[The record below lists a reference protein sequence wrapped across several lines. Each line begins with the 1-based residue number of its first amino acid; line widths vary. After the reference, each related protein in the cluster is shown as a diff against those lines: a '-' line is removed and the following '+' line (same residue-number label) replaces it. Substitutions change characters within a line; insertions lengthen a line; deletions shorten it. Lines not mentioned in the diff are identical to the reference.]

1 MKKLIS
7 YLITSIVD
15 HPDKFSL
22 KEEITDSGYTN
33 YLIKVAAED
42 MGKVIG
48 KRGQIIQALR
58 TIIRAKAFKE
68 GKKIILTL
76 EE

>member
-1 MKKLIS
+1 MNKLIN
-7 YLITSIVD
+7 YLVTSIVD
-15 HPDKFSL
+15 QPDKFSL
-22 KEEITDSGYTN
+22 KEEVTASGYTN
-33 YLIKVAAED
+33 YLIRVAPED

-58 TIIRAKAFKE
+58 TLVRAKAFKE
-68 GKKIILTL
+68 GKKVILTL

>member
-15 HPDKFSL
+15 QPDKFCL
-22 KEEITDSGYTN
+22 KEETTDSGYTN
-33 YLIKVAAED
+33 YLIKVAPED

-68 GKKIILTL
+68 GQKVILTL

>member
-1 MKKLIS
+1 MKDLIA

-15 HPDKFSL
+15 DPDKFSL
-22 KEEITDSGYTN
+22 QEEITESGYTN
-33 YLIKVAAED
+33 YLIRVAPED

-58 TIIRAKAFKE
+58 TLVRAKAFKE
-68 GKKIILTL
+68 GQKAILTL

>member
-1 MKKLIS
+1 MKTLIS

-15 HPDKFSL
+15 QPDKFSL

-33 YLIKVAAED
+33 YLIKVAPED

-48 KRGQIIQALR
+48 KGGQIIQALR

-68 GKKIILTL
+68 GQKAILTL

>member
-1 MKKLIS
+1 MKELIEF
-7 YLITSIVD
+7 LVTSIVD

-22 KEEITDSGYTN
+22 KEEATESGYTN
-33 YLIKVAAED
+33 YLIKVAPED

-58 TIIRAKAFKE
+58 TIVRAKAFKS
-68 GKKIILTL
+68 GQKVILTL